1 MAVGVLFLLT
11 RLYNV
16 AFLWNRIWIYNIYIY
31 TVYIVHIFI
40 FNVYYI
46 YCIKCKIYIIY
57 IQLMYSL
64 STDSSET
71 DCLRWKCGLEES
83 INVHVQHIS
92 HITSSKI
99 SPCLD
104 KQTSITVSELLSKMM
119 DSPVLCHVF
128 WRRVAPPVF
137 QLAKA
142 PVKWVLRMRQAAF
155 SRQRSKKGR
164 PNLRIFD
171 VKHINHQSIRIL
183 YGNTGLATIITKQ
196 ENRKHIIDWKKYVS
210 PNNLKNLQEFFTD
223 GWVQLSIQCPAFM
236 PHPSP
241 LVQRCHLS

>member
-1 MAVGVLFLLT
+1 
-11 RLYNV
+11 
-16 AFLWNRIWIYNIYIY
+16 
-31 TVYIVHIFI
+31 
-40 FNVYYI
+40 
-46 YCIKCKIYIIY
+46 
-57 IQLMYSL
+57 MYSL

-92 HITSSKI
+92 QITSSKI

-119 DSPVLCHVF
+119 DSPVLCDVF

-171 VKHINHQSIRIL
+171 VKHINHQSFRIL
-183 YGNTGLATIITKQ
+183 YGNAGLATIITKQ
-196 ENRKHIIDWKKYVS
+196 ENRKHIIDRKKYMS
-210 PNNLKNLQEFFTD
+210 PQITWKISKSFSLMDEFNS
-223 GWVQLSIQCPAFM
+223 QYPCLAFM

-241 LVQRCHLS
+241 WVQRCHLSSPRCSKITNLTKLKRSA

>member
-1 MAVGVLFLLT
+1 
-11 RLYNV
+11 
-16 AFLWNRIWIYNIYIY
+16 
-31 TVYIVHIFI
+31 
-40 FNVYYI
+40 
-46 YCIKCKIYIIY
+46 
-57 IQLMYSL
+57 MYSL

-119 DSPVLCHVF
+119 DSPVLCHVL

-223 GWVQLSIQCPAFM
+223 GWVQQSIHAWLSCPTHRRWFNRVTYPNRGAAK
-236 PHPSP
+236 
-241 LVQRCHLS
+241 QRISLNWRDRHKVYLSG